1 MLFFFFV
8 LKKVTKTLT
17 NLPRKCNLILV
28 LRSNKHLMTRK
39 NRSVLVTGGANGI
52 GLAIAKEFLKN
63 GDAVSILDVDKN
75 GCNSFRKWAKKHGYN
90 KALAI
95 STDITE
101 IIMHRQ
107 IIDQVEKAHGKIEVL
122 VNNTGIG
129 SSKSL
134 FATDPDDFD
143 AVLNTNIRGPFFLS
157 QAIAKNMRRGSIIFM
172 TSVHQDKPLG
182 DATYAMSKAAL
193 KMLIL
198 EFALTVAEKKIRVN
212 GVAPGAIRNNRKV
225 PAKFLSV
232 PLGECRGRTSDI
244 ANAVLFLA
252 SDNASYI
259 TGEIITIDGG
269 LSLVNWVF
277 QKTEQI
283 PLPIPLG

>member
-1 MLFFFFV
+1 M
-8 LKKVTKTLT
+8 
-17 NLPRKCNLILV
+17 I
-28 LRSNKHLMTRK
+28 RK

-52 GLAIAKEFLKN
+52 GLAIAKAFLKN
-63 GDAVSILDVDKN
+63 GDAVTILDVDKN
-75 GCNSFRKWAKKHGYN
+75 GCKKFRKWAVNNDHKK
-90 KALAI
+90 AMAI
-95 STDITE
+95 VADITE
-101 IIMHRQ
+101 IITHRQ
-107 IIDQVEKAHGKIEVL
+107 IIDQIEKAHGPIEVL
-122 VNNTGIG
+122 INHTGIG

-134 FATDPDDFD
+134 FETEPDDFD
-143 AVLNTNIRGPFFLS
+143 SVLNTNIRGPFFLS
-157 QAIAKNMRRGSIIFM
+157 QAIAKNMRRGNIVFT

-198 EFALTVAEKKIRVN
+198 EFALSMADKNIRVN
-212 GVAPGAIRNNRKV
+212 GVAPGAIRNNRNV
-225 PAKFLSV
+225 PAKFTSV
-232 PLGECRGRTSDI
+232 PLGECRGRTKDI
-244 ANAVLFLA
+244 ANAVLFLS

-283 PLPIPLG
+283 PLPITIN

>member
-1 MLFFFFV
+1 MVVFCVNYNFMV
-8 LKKVTKTLT
+8 KK
-17 NLPRKCNLILV
+17 
-28 LRSNKHLMTRK
+28 S
-39 NRSVLVTGGANGI
+39 RSVLVTGGANGI
-52 GLAIAKEFLKN
+52 GLAIAKAFLKN
-63 GDAVSILDVDKN
+63 GDAVTILDVDKK
-75 GCNSFRKWAKKHGYN
+75 GCSSFRKWAKLRGYKN
-90 KALAI
+90 AMAI
-95 STDITE
+95 VTDVTE
-101 IIMHRQ
+101 IIMHRKIVEQ
-107 IIDQVEKAHGKIEVL
+107 IEKTHGPIEVL
-122 VNNTGIG
+122 INNTGIG

-134 FATDPDDFD
+134 FDTDADDFD
-143 AVLNTNIRGPFFLS
+143 SVLNTNIRGPFFLS

-198 EFALTVAEKKIRVN
+198 EFALSVADKKIRVN

-225 PAKFLSV
+225 PAKFASV
-232 PLGECRGRTSDI
+232 PLGECRGRTTDI

-252 SDNASYI
+252 SENASYI

-283 PLPIPLG
+283 PLPITID

>member
-1 MLFFFFV
+1 M
-8 LKKVTKTLT
+8 
-17 NLPRKCNLILV
+17 
-28 LRSNKHLMTRK
+28 MRK

-52 GLAIAKEFLKN
+52 GLAIAKAFLKN
-63 GDAVSILDVDKN
+63 GDAVTILDIDKI
-75 GCNSFRKWAKKHGYN
+75 GCNSFRKWSNKHGYK

-95 STDITE
+95 VTDITE

-107 IIDQVEKAHGKIEVL
+107 IIEQVEKAHGPIEVL
-122 VNNTGIG
+122 INHTGIG

-134 FATDPDDFD
+134 FETEPDDFD
-143 AVLNTNIRGPFFLS
+143 SVLNTNIRGPFFLS
-157 QAIAKNMRRGSIIFM
+157 QAIAKNMRRGSIVFT

-198 EFALTVAEKKIRVN
+198 EFALSMADKKIRVN

-225 PAKFLSV
+225 PSKFTSV
-232 PLGECRGRTSDI
+232 PLGECRGRTTDI
-244 ANAVLFLA
+244 ANAVLFL
-252 SDNASYI
+252 SSENASYI
-259 TGEIITIDGG
+259 TGETITIDGG

-277 QKTEQI
+277 QKTEPL
-283 PLPIPLG
+283 PLPITID